1 MRVCTVL
8 AVFAACVGVLA
19 QDRVLVSA
27 DKVGSLSRAQAREAI
42 QGLPLAGT
50 TAPDPQAWI
59 DWYRVKYRSIDV
71 EGKSVVLSGLIA
83 VPLQKSPQG
92 YAVYMH
98 GTSADKNAVPS
109 RIAPNYIASNEGWA
123 AMLLIAT
130 GGYVLA
136 APDYIG
142 LGDGPGVHP
151 YPSGPLN
158 APSGVD
164 VLRAA
169 KELMADLHRKPGSKL
184 VVAGYSEGGLNA
196 AWLTRILQDHPDPS
210 MRPTAAAPMAG
221 PYDLMGAQMRSIL
234 SRRVN
239 VLDVAAR
246 VFLISFT
253 GNSLA
258 YATKDA
264 PIGDIFIPAFA
275 SKVEEL
281 FKTGYVENEALAKE
295 LYLAAAKSDPF
306 WAGAVLTSKFRDA
319 IRTNDTTNPA
329 VKRLLDSVILDWTP
343 KAPLLFLGL
352 ANDNVVVF
360 ENTKVALRA
369 LRAKGI
375 GPDRVR
381 AWPLPNR
388 GLNHLDGHAVAL
400 VAARQFF
407 DGGFGAVPT
416 LPDP

>member
-1 MRVCTVL
+1 
-8 AVFAACVGVLA
+8 
-19 QDRVLVSA
+19 
-27 DKVGSLSRAQAREAI
+27 
-42 QGLPLAGT
+42 
-50 TAPDPQAWI
+50 
-59 DWYRVKYRSIDV
+59 
-71 EGKSVVLSGLIA
+71 
-83 VPLQKSPQG
+83 
-92 YAVYMH
+92 MH
-98 GTSADKNAVPS
+98 GTTADKNAVPS
-109 RIAPNYIASNEGWA
+109 RIAPNFVASGEGWA
-123 AMLLIAT
+123 ALLLLAA

-136 APDYIG
+136 APDYLG

-151 YPSGPLN
+151 YPNGPLN

-164 VLRAA
+164 ILRAA
-169 KELMADLHRKPGSKL
+169 KELVVDLHRKPGTKL

-210 MRPTAAAPMAG
+210 MRPTASAPMAG

-246 VFLISFT
+246 VFLISLT
-253 GNSLA
+253 GYSIA
-258 YATKDA
+258 YATQDA
-264 PIGDIFIPAFA
+264 PITDIFIPAFA
-275 SKVEEL
+275 TKVDEL
-281 FKTGYVENEALAKE
+281 LKTGYVENETLAKE
-295 LYLAAAKSDPF
+295 LYLSAAKSDPF
-306 WAGAVLTSKFRDA
+306 WAGAVLTGTFRDA
-319 IRTNDTTNPA
+319 IRSGNADNRA

-343 KAPLLFLGL
+343 QSPLLFLGL

-369 LRAKGI
+369 MRAKGL

-381 AWPLPNR
+381 LWPLPNR

-400 VAARQFF
+400 VAARRFF
-407 DGGFGAVPT
+407 DGGFAALPP